1 MRSPQPRR
9 AGPRG
14 GDRVSSWGNYRSIG
28 RLAPSRSSLRTHRSQ
43 MPPGLAAPARGGSV
57 LRCRIGHVYTDE
69 DLLAHD
75 GEEIDKTLPQH
86 LERPLLAAAASGAR
100 SRARPDRRPELKV
113 DPAGLEPATSTLPAS
128 RSPN

>member
-1 MRSPQPRR
+1 MGQLSLDRPAR
-9 AGPRG
+9 AIPLERA
-14 GDRVSSWGNYRSIG
+14 DAP
-28 RLAPSRSSLRTHRSQ
+28 LADATS
-43 MPPGLAAPARGGSV
+43 LAAPARGGSV